1 MIDPLLALRIVTS
14 LIVIYFFIRT
24 WTLCKHNGLLLLAS
38 HQVVVVSTRILMI
51 LKLLISGSM
60 TYQCLLLLSSL
71 LTGAGA
77 YLIYAEFNKAYL
89 EGRYA
94 SEQPP

>member
-1 MIDPLLALRIVTS
+1 
-14 LIVIYFFIRT
+14 
-24 WTLCKHNGLLLLAS
+24 
-38 HQVVVVSTRILMI
+38 MI